1 MADPLTPAWT
11 VETRADF
18 GEPLTYAIS
27 MTSADFGV
35 RELLDSRR
43 LASAPG
49 DFLVELE
56 EPRQDVFLRT
66 FYEPEVGFKHYMN
79 SVEWERAWGS
89 QLNPRAVTDHIFATP
104 VPVFG
109 SPPEDWT
116 RLAEVVQE
124 NGPRTLGALIISGGE
139 PIAFVFAFVGMTV
152 FVRVFEPPLRET
164 GELLAALV
172 RRLRERRDL

>member
-1 MADPLTPAWT
+1 MADPLTPSWT

-18 GEPLTYAIS
+18 GEPLAYAIS

-35 RELLDSRR
+35 HEILNMRR
-43 LASAPG
+43 LAGVQG
-49 DFLVELE
+49 DLRVELE
-56 EPRQDVFLRT
+56 EPREDLFLRT

-79 SVEWERAWGS
+79 FVEFERAWGS
-89 QLNPRAVTDHIFATP
+89 QLNPRAVTDHIFETP

-116 RLAEVVQE
+116 RLAEVLQE

-139 PIAFVFAFVGMTV
+139 PIAFAFAFVGMTV

-164 GELLAALV
+164 GDLLAALV